1 MAPSTV
7 FRWLRFSGRYEAFT
21 RAWAAAVG
29 SPLWP
34 CQAARVNRASGV
46 GVSPSVAGDALPD
59 ELRDA
64 GRKSALRLRQTA
76 TGHEQRSAVV
86 TALSDLGLQE
96 EADRLEERLASAPVP
111 ATAPGAYGHGAYGH
125 SARQVTPN
133 GTDRIEKLLS
143 EDRRD
148 DALRLALREINAV
161 GQNLATGNNYILQH
175 GTTQTLRSLITTH
188 GLTEDLIALA
198 DPGDDARGKRAL
210 NFGLMLEA
218 LDEND
223 RAAAAYR
230 KTLAVRPDPAA
241 AARLIVLE
249 LTQGNPS
256 QAAEALALVP
266 QRQQPQLVLL
276 LQNSLQQNSHD
287 RPQFARNAAL
297 AAAQWIETADDPAT
311 LNAGWVSAIFWT
323 LPQQQYNNNNGSF
336 PHLYDRDAWAAIDAA
351 SEDTPHRTSE
361 NLTERLAAHDRLA
374 TALLANPAAAPDAA
388 ARLALSAELR
398 HRPLDDLIET
408 ITTAVTVKP
417 PRGAVG

>member
-1 MAPSTV
+1 VIRELDFPPPALADVPSE
-7 FRWLRFSGRYEAFT
+7 LMMLLNPQGRNIYGMQTNVDHAKLFE
-21 RAWAAAVG
+21 
-29 SPLWP
+29 
-34 CQAARVNRASGV
+34 
-46 GVSPSVAGDALPD
+46 ALPD
-59 ELRDA
+59 DAPALLRALAAAAADKGELLVAALTPATDGETPTPDA
-64 GRKSALRLRQTA
+64 LFTLAAWHGHNGDPTAAAQTLVKASYLPLNRNQRKTVDGATVAYAIAARKSALRLRQTA

-96 EADRLEERLASAPVP
+96 EADRLEERLASALVP
-111 ATAPGAYGHGAYGH
+111 PTAPGAYGH

-161 GQNLATGNNYILQH
+161 GQNLATGNHYILQH

-266 QRQQPQLVLL
+266 QRQQPQ
-276 LQNSLQQNSHD
+276 
-287 RPQFARNAAL
+287 PCFCK
-297 AAAQWIETADDPAT
+297 TACSKTATTAPNLPAT
-311 LNAGWVSAIFWT
+311 PHW
-323 LPQQQYNNNNGSF
+323 PRPNGS
-336 PHLYDRDAWAAIDAA
+336 
-351 SEDTPHRTSE
+351 
-361 NLTERLAAHDRLA
+361 
-374 TALLANPAAAPDAA
+374 
-388 ARLALSAELR
+388 
-398 HRPLDDLIET
+398 
-408 ITTAVTVKP
+408 KP
-417 PRGAVG
+417 PTTPPP